1 MPSIHSTITKY
12 ILTGLF
18 LVALMTGVIIDKF
31 TRQQFNSEFNKTLQ
45 TKAWTLATLTEQDND
60 KVDFDFADEMM
71 PEFIRP
77 DNPEYFQLWLGNG
90 ELLEKSHSLA
100 GKELPFLKIN
110 LGDTHFQDVVLPD
123 GNPGRL
129 VAIRFTPQL
138 DDEED
143 DDERTDQHSDVL
155 ARTDSD
161 PLETVTL
168 VIAKNRSELIHN
180 LMVNRVVIFIA
191 FISMLLMSY
200 LIILLAT
207 RKGLSPLTELSTQV
221 QKVDDQSLDTKIQPY
236 EMYSELTTITTQL
249 NYLFSRLNAAF
260 KREKRFSSNVSHE
273 LRTPIAELL
282 ALSDVARS
290 CVDDPEMSRQFY
302 DDVKDVAQNMNK
314 IVETMLNLA
323 QSDLGAVEKEL
334 TVFNLHD
341 CIQTAIKRAEI
352 SNKNKLEIEWDP
364 SASNSIQIYSDWGKL
379 TQILTNII
387 SNAFKYGRSES
398 IISITPAVQGQF
410 LSLSISNYSTDLET
424 EDLERLTESFW
435 RKDEARTGGENT
447 GLGLALVDML
457 CQVLNINLVFTLTEG
472 RLFTVTLSNIS
483 AHQ

>member
-1 MPSIHSTITKY
+1 
-12 ILTGLF
+12 
-18 LVALMTGVIIDKF
+18 MTGVIIDKF